1 MARDRE
7 LLSDK
12 DFFRKTSDIAE
23 HMRNCKI
30 TVVFWDDDNK
40 VIQDQK
46 DVKKFMLNVATP
58 AKKGIEKFTAFNHE
72 IGHIIMESPIPEA
85 NKLVTGWV
93 DEFIL
98 QHRIAYNDT
107 IVPERVRDTYW
118 NMMNLL
124 EDQRIESLMRRLWL
138 ANEKRFDKALKKTGK
153 LHKECNDNP
162 VSVMLNIRFFRKDLV
177 KDHDN
182 VELFTKALNDV
193 ENTGRLGAL
202 IVLKRLKP
210 VMDKWLKESLNEDFP
225 PSFEVESLDGRDT
238 ALMETDESLIKEK
251 NIEEIIDDIESD
263 EDYEKELTKSMEEGT
278 YDLNELRSSLSE
290 QVKENPLRPSY
301 VKPVK
306 RHPVEY
312 NIDHHLSHSLKN
324 VFRKISEMPKN
335 IIGYDGDE
343 LDIETYIENKIRGY
357 NINKCFE
364 DKKIDHGLSV
374 VISIDGSG
382 SMERGQK
389 MSKARD
395 LVSTLF
401 HSVKDFPSVEL
412 KANVWSSDNKGN
424 VGVTDINSLD
434 DCKNVTNRVLSSNGN
449 FPYTPTH
456 LAIDYASRVAKSMK
470 GRKKLIIMITDGEP
484 QYQSWGYAISPS
496 TLLKMNRKSLLKA
509 KRNVTEIV
517 VFAVD
522 VNNYQLNN
530 LRYIFNRK
538 RVVYIR
544 KMDEGVKLI
553 SNKFKLAVLDTLK

>member
-40 VIQDQK
+40 VIQDK
-46 DVKKFMLNVATP
+46 NDVKKFMLNVATP

-98 QHRIAYNDT
+98 QNRIAYNDT

-153 LHKECNDNP
+153 FHKECNDNP

-182 VELFTKALNDV
+182 VELFTKALDDV

-225 PSFEVESLDGRDT
+225 PSFEFESLDGRDT
-238 ALMETDESLIKEK
+238 ELMETDESLIKEK
-251 NIEEIIDDIESD
+251 NIEEIIDNIESD
-263 EDYEKELTKSMEEGT
+263 EDYEEELTKSMEEGT
-278 YDLNELRSSLSE
+278 DDLNELRSSLTN
-290 QVKENPLRPSY
+290 QIKENPLRPSY

-306 RHPVEY
+306 RYPVEY

-324 VFRKISEMPKN
+324 IFRKISEMPKN

-424 VGVTDINSLD
+424 VGITDINSLD
-434 DCKNVTNRVLSSNGN
+434 DCKNVTNRVSSSGS

-509 KRNVTEIV
+509 KRNVTEII
-517 VFAVD
+517 VFAVA
-522 VNNYQLNN
+522 VNNSQLNN
-530 LRYIFNRK
+530 LRYVFNRK

-544 KMDEGVKLI
+544 RMDEGVKLI